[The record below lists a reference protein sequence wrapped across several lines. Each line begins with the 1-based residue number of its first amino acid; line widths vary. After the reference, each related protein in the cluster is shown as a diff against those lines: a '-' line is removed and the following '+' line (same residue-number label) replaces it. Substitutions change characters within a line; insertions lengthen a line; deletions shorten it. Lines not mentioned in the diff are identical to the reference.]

1 MTRAGFV
8 HPCCLATALTLAAGS
23 VAAAPSACNATS
35 GLVVPTVVEL
45 YTSEGCNSC
54 PPADQWLSSLK
65 GRSGVVTLAFHVD
78 YWDRLGWKDR
88 FADPAY
94 TLRQREVS
102 QRGGAR
108 FVYTPQVIV
117 DGQDY
122 RAWPALPQGAPK
134 PATVQIGLRQEGDAY
149 IAKVVR
155 GPGAPMRLAAYWVL
169 TEDGHESNVKAGEN
183 AGVTL
188 HHDAVVR
195 DYQPVA
201 SVGEEALRYAPRRPA
216 GAAANARVQLIVSDA
231 TSGRPVQAVACERPL
246 SSP

>member
-1 MTRAGFV
+1 MSRAGLL
-8 HPCCLATALTLAAGS
+8 HHSCLAAALALGAGS
-23 VAAAPSACNATS
+23 AVAAPAACNATS
-35 GLVVPTVVEL
+35 GVVVPTVVEL

-65 GRSGVVTLAFHVD
+65 GQPGVVSLAFHVD

-94 TLRQREVS
+94 TRRQHEVS
-102 QRGGAR
+102 QRAGAR

-122 RAWPALPQGAPK
+122 RAWPALPHAAPK
-134 PATVQIGLRQEGDAY
+134 PATVQIGLRQEADAY
-149 IAKVVR
+149 VAKVVR

-169 TEDGHESNVKAGEN
+169 TEDGQVSDVKAGEN

-201 SVGEEALRYAPRRPA
+201 SVGEEPLRYVPRRSA
-216 GAAANARVQLIVSDA
+216 GASADARVQLIVTDA
-231 TSGRPVQAVACERPL
+231 NSGRPVQAVACARPI